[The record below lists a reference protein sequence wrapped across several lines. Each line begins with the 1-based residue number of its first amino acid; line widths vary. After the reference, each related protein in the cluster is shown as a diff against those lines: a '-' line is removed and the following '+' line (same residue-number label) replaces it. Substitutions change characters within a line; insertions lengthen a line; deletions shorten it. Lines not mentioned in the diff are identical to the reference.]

1 MDLEPLDDLNALG
14 LKEVLDQDSRPTLV
28 IDLDPDEEG
37 IVARANTIVPVFC
50 NSALRSHER
59 LYDAL
64 VGLDAEGLI
73 NTRDSPSY
81 EDFKSWATGVT
92 KFDDSK
98 DVFPLSFLY
107 GDMLWTGS
115 TVRKRWRLIS
125 GNLCWGANVPLRD
138 LSSGPPSEIG
148 GLRAD
153 LKSDRSSA
161 NVVPPRKSSLPQ
173 TDVSKLTGQSTLV
186 SSKAPELVSKP
197 SYFPKTAGGSSDDT
211 GGSSSESKKSITLS
225 APDKA
230 VSDWTVEKPRG
241 ILTPHLA
248 FARTID
254 WASTPLGPMKSWS
267 PEFRQAANLCMGN
280 PHPAALFWGSDL
292 TMLYNEAYSVEV
304 AGNKHPSLMG
314 TGFQGPFAE
323 LWDAVGPVFA
333 ECARTGISI
342 RRENDYLPIER
353 HGFPEECFFS
363 WSFTPLYGGT
373 SRILGFYNAPFET
386 TQQVLSHRRM

>member
-1 MDLEPLDDLNALG
+1 MDADPADELNTLG
-14 LKEVLDQDSRPTLV
+14 VKEVLDQDSRPTFV
-28 IDLDPDEEG
+28 IDLDPDEQR
-37 IVARANTIVPVFC
+37 IVAGANTIFPVFC
-50 NSALRSHER
+50 NAALRSHER

-64 VGLDAEGLI
+64 IGQDAEGLF
-73 NTRDSPSY
+73 NKQEQPTY

-92 KFDDSK
+92 QFDDSK

-138 LSSGPPSEIG
+138 LSAGPPSEIG
-148 GLRAD
+148 RFDKTSGNL
-153 LKSDRSSA
+153 
-161 NVVPPRKSSLPQ
+161 VPSRKLSLPQ
-173 TDVSKLTGQSTLV
+173 TDITKATDQTTLV
-186 SSKAPELVSKP
+186 SSKAPEPVSKP
-197 SYFPKTAGGSSDDT
+197 SYFPKTAGASSDDT

-225 APDKA
+225 SPDKA
-230 VSDWTVEKPRG
+230 VADWTATKPKG
-241 ILTPHLA
+241 MLSPHQIL
-248 FARTID
+248 ARSID
-254 WASTPLGPMKSWS
+254 WTSTPLGSMKSWS
-267 PEFRQAANLCMGN
+267 PEFRQAANLCMSN

-292 TMLYNEAYSVEV
+292 TMLYNEAYAKEV
-304 AGNKHPSLMG
+304 ACNKHPALMG

-323 LWDAVGPVFA
+323 LWDSVGPVFA
-333 ECARTGISI
+333 ECARTGVSV
-342 RRENDYLPIER
+342 RRENDYLPIIR